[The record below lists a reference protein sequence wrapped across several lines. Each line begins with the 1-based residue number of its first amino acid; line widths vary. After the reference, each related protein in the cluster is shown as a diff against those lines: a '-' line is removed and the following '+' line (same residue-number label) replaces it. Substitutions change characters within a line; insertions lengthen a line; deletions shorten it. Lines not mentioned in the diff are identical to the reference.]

1 MLAGLLIIEYGSIQ
15 ESPCVQCIPRS
26 LVDVL
31 ETVCT
36 EKGATEMSSDH
47 DEDVVNVLGG
57 YKYVDLETSL
67 VISYQNLEK
76 VSQSTARS
84 CLSIIVII
92 YQSTGGG

>member
-47 DEDVVNVLGG
+47 DEDVVDVLGG

-67 VISYQNLEK
+67 GISYQNLEK

-84 CLSIIVII
+84 GLSVIVII
-92 YQSTGGG
+92 YQSTDGG

>member
-1 MLAGLLIIEYGSIQ
+1 MLAGLLIVEYWSIQ

-36 EKGATEMSSDH
+36 EKGATKMSSDH